1 MLGTHQGRDAAH
13 RVATAALRDVAGSVR
28 TALPSTVTH
37 DRIDMSQDN
46 PDKAAG
52 SPEPDDTTAAGSPT
66 PEETTAAAAED
77 APAAAAEPAAEP
89 VAEPDADEDVVVEEL
104 DAYVVPAGTVV
115 VTGPG
120 LVSRLGAE
128 AFGTFTLVLVGLG
141 IALYASLPGVGAG
154 TIAVA
159 LGFGLAVLAGIIAVG
174 HVSGGHFNPAVTLG
188 AAIGGRTPWKD
199 VLPYWLAQLVGG
211 AIGAA
216 VLFIAV
222 PSTLPGLID
231 TSGEATTR
239 SFFSSVSNGYGP
251 HSPLNGISGG
261 QVEFSLVAALL
272 VEVVV
277 TAVFVGIILGA
288 TDRRSANK
296 QAPFAIGLALAV
308 LILVAIPVTNASLNP
323 ARSTAS
329 AIFSDSWALSQL
341 WLFWV
346 APLVGA
352 ALAGLIYRAFAA
364 EPVEDNL
371 LEEDDAYVTTDDV
384 LVVTER

>member
-1 MLGTHQGRDAAH
+1 
-13 RVATAALRDVAGSVR
+13 
-28 TALPSTVTH
+28 
-37 DRIDMSQDN
+37 MSQDN

-52 SPEPDDTTAAGSPT
+52 SPEPDETTVAGTPA
-66 PEETTAAAAED
+66 PEEATAAAAAD
-77 APAAAAEPAAEP
+77 TPAPAAEPVVEPAAEP
-89 VAEPDADEDVVVEEL
+89 EADEDVVVEEL

-115 VTGPG
+115 VTGPS
-120 LVSRLGAE
+120 LVARLGAE

-141 IALYASLPGVGAG
+141 IALYSTVSGLGG
-154 TIAVA
+154 TLGVA
-159 LGFGLAVLAGIIAVG
+159 LGFGIAVLAGIIAVG

-188 AAIGGRTPWKD
+188 AAIGGRTAWKD

-211 AIGAA
+211 ILAAAI
-216 VLFIAV
+216 LFITIPA
-222 PSTLPGLID
+222 TLPGLLNQ
-231 TSGEATTR
+231 GAEASSK
-239 SFFSSVSNGYGP
+239 SFFSSVSNGYAE
-251 HSPLNGISGG
+251 HSPLSVASQG
-261 QVEFSLVAALL
+261 QVEFSLVIALL
-272 VEVVV
+272 VEIVV

-288 TDRRSANK
+288 TDRRSANV

-364 EPVEDNL
+364 EPAEDNL